1 MCSRVLHTPL
11 RYLDIGFPF
20 NCPWKEQSIK
30 SLSEQSF
37 EWGNPRF
44 PIDTGRKLNV
54 HKIFKRW
61 PGRLL
66 NVLCTLH
73 LRPVS
78 TGLIYVKW
86 QKKKY
91 QTCSLIESPELKKNW
106 EMQLQMSPEIYWLQP
121 KTVIGRESGLSH
133 HDIWAINTKNIP
145 KPWWEF
151 QYLVSLIWLAYRI
164 EIAIVKFIQVKSLFH
179 WVKSTVYGFF

>member
-1 MCSRVLHTPL
+1 MHKRTSSQMCSRVLHTPL

-37 EWGNPRF
+37 EWGNARF

-86 QKKKY
+86 QKKISNLLFDRVTWVEK
-91 QTCSLIESPELKKNW
+91 ELGN
-106 EMQLQMSPEIYWLQP
+106 
-121 KTVIGRESGLSH
+121 
-133 HDIWAINTKNIP
+133 AIADVSRNILTSTKNSY
-145 KPWWEF
+145 W
-151 QYLVSLIWLAYRI
+151 
-164 EIAIVKFIQVKSLFH
+164 
-179 WVKSTVYGFF
+179 